1 MPDYP
6 RERLVPEGN
15 TVSCGAC
22 WDDEQ
27 LVTWWPTLNE
37 ALDHLDAAHGDNP
50 GPVLKV
56 FVPAEDTFTLEGR

>member
-15 TVSCGAC
+15 AVMCDGC
-22 WDDEQ
+22 DDNQ
-27 LVTWWPTLNE
+27 FVTWWPTLQV
-37 ALDHLDAAHGDNP
+37 ALDHIAAVHGDHT

-56 FVPAEDTFTLEGR
+56 FVPAENTPSLGVQ